1 MDVAPIVVA
10 PSQAWDGND
19 GPWSTFA
26 LGFGTPPQYVR
37 VLLSTTSPKPLLV
50 DPLGCTA
57 TAPPNCPNRRGNQF
71 FKNTSS
77 TWQDKGLYT
86 LDEELNLGYSG
97 NGNFGLDSITLGY
110 PGSGAVTVHHQLFA
124 SIATQDFY
132 LGSLGIAPRATNLTK
147 PGQKPVLFA
156 PEDAYPSVLSVL
168 KQERKIPSISYAY
181 TAGARYRL
189 KQASLTLGGS
199 DWSRF
204 VSSNLT
210 FDFADD
216 VSRDL
221 VVGIQSITVSGSDQA
236 LLPTPILSFVDATV
250 SQIWL
255 PLEACKVFEK
265 VFGLAF
271 DEASGLYLVN
281 ETLHQSLLARNS
293 TLVFTLGA
301 DSLSTAVVNITL
313 PYAAFDLQLS
323 LYPNAPNATRYFPLR
338 RAANESQ
345 YTLGRTFLQ
354 ETYLIADYE
363 RSQFSINQGRFV
375 ESLSADI
382 RAISSP
388 DTTNRTIGPDPNTNS
403 STGHVSSK
411 LIVSIL
417 IPTLVVLSV
426 IGVILMVLRR
436 RKVRVS
442 KEIELV
448 DQPTPAVVAYNVSGE
463 HELEDKEIPTPEL
476 HGIAMDPSEMYGGMA
491 AVEMNAEVYDVH
503 EMD

>member
-1 MDVAPIVVA
+1 MSIAHQHGSCPDRCGTQ
-10 PSQAWDGND
+10 PSLSSRDGND

-26 LGFGTPPQYVR
+26 LGFGTPPQYVK
-37 VLLSTTSPKPLLV
+37 VLVSTTSPKPLLV

-57 TAPPNCPNRRGNQF
+57 TDPPNCPNRRGNQF

-86 LDEELNLGYSG
+86 LDEDLGYSG

-110 PGSGAVTVHHQLFA
+110 PGSAAVTVHHQLFA

-132 LGSLGIAPRATNLTK
+132 LGSIGIAPRATNLTK

-168 KQERKIPSISYAY
+168 KQEP
-181 TAGARYRL
+181 
-189 KQASLTLGGS
+189 SLTLGGS

-221 VVGIQSITVSGSDQA
+221 VVGIQSITVAGSEQA

-265 VFGLAF
+265 VFGIAF
-271 DEASGLYLVN
+271 NEASGLYLVN
-281 ETLHQSLLARNS
+281 ETLHQSLLARNA

-301 DSLSTAVVNITL
+301 DSLSTAVVNITI

-354 ETYLIADYE
+354 ET
-363 RSQFSINQGRFV
+363 SQFLINQCRFV

-388 DTTNRTIGPDPNTNS
+388 DTTNRTIGPDPNTNP

-411 LIVSIL
+411 LIVSIVV
-417 IPTLVVLSV
+417 PTLVVLSV

-436 RKVRVS
+436 RKVRAS
-442 KEIELV
+442 KETKLV
-448 DQPTPAVVAYNVSGE
+448 DQPTPAVTAANVSGE
-463 HELEDKEIPTPEL
+463 HELEDKEVPTPEL

-491 AVEMNAEVYDVH
+491 AAEMNAEAHDVH